1 MIVQEREKLFRPGR
15 LTRIATLTADLSG
28 VLTGHVSEVLIDSL
42 SASLS
47 VALSESGA
55 TAVLR
60 VRTRVGDNSTT
71 QIRIGSDLLMKPVSG
86 AIDRGDLSD
95 A

>member
-1 MIVQEREKLFRPGR
+1 MIVQNREKLFRRGG

-28 VLTGHVSEVLIDSL
+28 VLTGRVSEVLIDSL
-42 SASLS
+42 SAPLS
-47 VALSESGA
+47 VTLSESGA

-71 QIRIGSDLLMKPVSG
+71 RIRIGSDLLIKPVSG

>member
-1 MIVQEREKLFRPGR
+1 MIVQEREKLFRRGG
-15 LTRIATLTADLSG
+15 LVRIATLTADLSG
-28 VLTGHVSEVLIDSL
+28 VLTGRVSGVPIDAL
-42 SASLS
+42 SAPLS
-47 VALSESGA
+47 VTLSESGA

-60 VRTRVGDNSTT
+60 VRTRVGDDFTT
-71 QIRIGSDLLMKPVSG
+71 RIRIGSDLLMKPVSG

>member
-1 MIVQEREKLFRPGR
+1 MIVQEREKRFRRGG
-15 LTRIATLTADLSG
+15 LVRIAALTADLSG
-28 VLTGHVSEVLIDSL
+28 LLTGRVSEVLIDAL
-42 SASLS
+42 SAPLS
-47 VALSESGA
+47 VTLSESGA

-71 QIRIGSDLLMKPVSG
+71 RIRIGSVLLMKPVSG

>member
-1 MIVQEREKLFRPGR
+1 MTFQECEKLFRRGA
-15 LTRIATLTADLSG
+15 LVRIAALTADLSG
-28 VLTGHVSEVLIDSL
+28 LLAGRVSGVLIDAL
-42 SASLS
+42 SAPLS
-47 VALSESGA
+47 VTLSESGA

-60 VRTRVGDNSTT
+60 VRTRVGDDFTT
-71 QIRIGSDLLMKPVSG
+71 RVRIGSDLLMKPVSG

>member
-1 MIVQEREKLFRPGR
+1 MQDREKRFRRGG

-28 VLTGHVSEVLIDSL
+28 VLTGRVSEVLIDSL
-42 SASLS
+42 SAPLS
-47 VALSESGA
+47 VTLSESGA

-60 VRTRVGDNSTT
+60 VRTRVGDNSTSR
-71 QIRIGSDLLMKPVSG
+71 IGIGSDLLMKPVSG

>member
-1 MIVQEREKLFRPGR
+1 MIVQKREKLFRRGG
-15 LTRIATLTADLSG
+15 LVRIAALTADLSG
-28 VLTGHVSEVLIDSL
+28 LLTGRVSEVLIDAL
-42 SASLS
+42 SAPLS
-47 VALSESGA
+47 VTLSESGA

-71 QIRIGSDLLMKPVSG
+71 RIRIGSVLLMKPVSG

>member
-1 MIVQEREKLFRPGR
+1 MQDREKLFRRGG

-28 VLTGHVSEVLIDSL
+28 VLTGRVSEVLIDSL
-42 SASLS
+42 SALLS
-47 VALSESGA
+47 VTLSESGA

-60 VRTRVGDNSTT
+60 VRTRVGDNSTSR
-71 QIRIGSDLLMKPVSG
+71 IRIGSDLLLKPVSG